1 MADGAIEVKLSL
13 KGRPIREFVFSEP
26 RVTIGRD
33 PQCHI
38 VLDNPGI
45 SRCHAELLRED
56 AGFYIND
63 QESANGTF
71 LNDVPVTRAHLTDG
85 DRIRIG
91 KFLLV
96 LKIGAERQTVPAADG
111 ERTAFP
117 ESIMVLQPAQV
128 DRLLQQTK
136 QAEQQAASRRPNPE
150 SARPVPLPD
159 LTRRS
164 TEPVAV
170 GNVLRAPQTSL
181 SRPAAPQTSVAPP
194 PAPPLSLHR
203 TSSSGGAG
211 SHAAAVGAQTSGPAS
226 WIRAHIIALEIG
238 FTAGLAVGILIAMTV
253 LG

>member
-33 PQCHI
+33 PQCQI

-56 AGFYIND
+56 DGFYIED

-96 LKIGAERQTVPAADG
+96 LKIGAERQTAPAAAGD
-111 ERTAFP
+111 RTAFP
-117 ESIMVLQPAQV
+117 ESTMVLEPAQV

-136 QAEQQAASRRPNPE
+136 QAEQQATSRRPKPDT
-150 SARPVPLPD
+150 ARPVPASD
-159 LTRRS
+159 LARRS
-164 TEPVAV
+164 AEPVTV

-181 SRPAAPQTSVAPP
+181 SRPPAPQTSVAPP
-194 PAPPLSLHR
+194 PPPPLSLHR
-203 TSSSGGAG
+203 SSSNAAG
-211 SHAAAVGAQTSGPAS
+211 SQAAAMGAQTSGPAS